1 MKGEEGLGGDGKGEG
16 ALGGLSRFRSPEK
29 LGLSELKGCPEASGP
44 KVETR
49 SLTEA
54 GMCVLFGSQ
63 GIFDKFESVA
73 NI

>member
-1 MKGEEGLGGDGKGEG
+1 MGREKELWGV
-16 ALGGLSRFRSPEK
+16 LSRFRSPEK
-29 LGLSELKGCPEASGP
+29 RGLSELKGCPEASGP